1 MRGVMRAGPCGE
13 TVASP
18 AGAGGLLPGGRER
31 GELGLDDDPL
41 VGVAVVLDA
50 VGHAAAASGQDCKDA
65 IDAAAKAFDSWEASS
80 VMQRMA
86 IIQKASQL
94 LTSDEYRAKA
104 VQAMHDEISA
114 TNEVCFFNIDYAA
127 MVVLIASG
135 KIHLLR
141 GETLPATAPGG
152 HCVVQRRAKGVV

>member
-1 MRGVMRAGPCGE
+1 MSTTIPFTPLHIGGQRRPSSNGATITVTNAFTGE
-13 TVASP
+13 V
-18 AGAGGLLPGGRER
+18 
-31 GELGLDDDPL
+31 
-41 VGVAVVLDA
+41 

-94 LTSDEYRAKA
+94 LTSDQYRAKA
-104 VQAMHDEISA
+104 VQAMRDEVSA

-152 HCVVQRRAKGVV
+152 HCMVQRRAKGVV